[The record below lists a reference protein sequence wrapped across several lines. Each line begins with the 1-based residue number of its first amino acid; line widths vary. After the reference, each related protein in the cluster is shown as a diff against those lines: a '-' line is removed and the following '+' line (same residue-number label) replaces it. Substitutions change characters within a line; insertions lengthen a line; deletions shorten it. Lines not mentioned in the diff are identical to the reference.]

1 MPDPNCPI
9 CNRPASPDQP
19 RARRLRPFCSP
30 RCADVDLGRWFT
42 GSYSV
47 PAVEADDDLADE
59 SQDNAPSA
67 AARPVLKQ
75 P

>member
-1 MPDPNCPI
+1 MPLPVPDACPV
-9 CNRPASPDQP
+9 CGKPSGPG
-19 RARRLRPFCSP
+19 RLRPFCSA

-42 GSYSV
+42 GAYSV
-47 PAVEADDDLADE
+47 PAVEADEDLAEEDAQAIA
-59 SQDNAPSA
+59 SSA